1 MEFSSRV
8 ACIKYYQEEYP
19 NLPRYMIEMALDYD
33 LSNGGTSNEKPLTGK
48 QKRKQKQMKKKV
60 EKSET
65 PACRIQNL
73 YSLYLSSGPVNHIL
87 KHVFVVKF
95 FRNAVGV
102 IHHCPQFIL
111 FVVLCHSCSAYSLPL
126 LKKFVSMPSNE
137 PLRLLRQG
145 IV

>member
-60 EKSET
+60 EKRDT
-65 PACRIQNL
+65 GVQDLIQDAVN
-73 YSLYLSSGPVNHIL
+73 SGKPIEIDSV
-87 KHVFVVKF
+87 
-95 FRNAVGV
+95 
-102 IHHCPQFIL
+102 
-111 FVVLCHSCSAYSLPL
+111 
-126 LKKFVSMPSNE
+126 
-137 PLRLLRQG
+137 G
-145 IV
+145 IVRKEDYVMPPFVKGYISVEGLVPPEPEPEPEPEAAEKQED